1 MDKCHSILGTFVN
14 YDRKKLIT
22 FAPSFNAKNEC
33 LDNDMVGV
41 VGGESRSIIH
51 P

>member
-1 MDKCHSILGTFVN
+1 MDKCHSIIGTFVN
-14 YDRKKLIT
+14 YDRIKMIT
-22 FAPSFNAKNEC
+22 FAPGFNVKNEF